1 MVFFYEKMKVKDIL
15 YLVEKDFVSTV
26 YHLNGKESIYS
37 VKTTLNKI
45 AKQHLFNLQEY
56 YKLVR
61 REIGLKNKIPIY
73 FSEGMLL
80 FNLKCKQTSYFI
92 NFFNVLKVCFEDDVI
107 IIFKNNTILHLEVSK
122 KILFQEM
129 TKINKVLDYVRK
141 L

>member
-15 YLVEKDFVSTV
+15 YLVEKDFVSTI
-26 YHLNGKESIYS
+26 YHLNGNEQIYS

-45 AKQHLFNLQEY
+45 AKNHLFNLQEY

-73 FSEGMLL
+73 FSDGMLL
-80 FNLKCKQTSYFI
+80 FNLKCKQASYFI
-92 NFFNVLKVCFEDDVI
+92 NFFNVLKVCYDEQVI
-107 IIFKNNTILHLEVSK
+107 IIFKNNFILYFVHFIFIFV
-122 KILFQEM
+122 IH
-129 TKINKVLDYVRK
+129 K